1 MKSNLYILILSS
13 ILLNGCVIN
22 FHKKQSLTLRKVSVF
37 NEKDIV
43 LAAKSNTPP
52 KKN

>member
-1 MKSNLYILILSS
+1 MKINIYMSILLL
-13 ILLNGCVIN
+13 ILLNGCAIN

-43 LAAKSNTPP
+43 LPAKLIL
-52 KKN
+52 K